1 MKNAPYYSRNTV
13 RKQPAAV
20 RSTVLQYTAKPTRKR
35 AQNSILKPRR
45 TPHPAYQIYLSS
57 LAPAGRRGMAC
68 MLANACKTLKWTQAP
83 EHYPWHQLGY
93 QDLQIVRSSLLA
105 QGYAISSINMALSG
119 LRSIAKAAFN
129 LESMDAEKLMRI
141 QAVQPVKGS
150 VLRKGRCLS
159 KTDIKAVL
167 KTFPQHP
174 NPIKALRDKALFLL
188 GCTAG
193 LRCAELTALTV
204 DCFDAVKGTIQVL
217 HAKGRKQREIY
228 LCPATIKAITQWLQH
243 LKPAEGA
250 LFRHVN
256 KAGHISH
263 QPLSG
268 NGLSSVLQQLQR
280 DSNILPFTPHDLRR
294 TFISQLLSNGEDIN
308 TVRQLA
314 GHTSITTTVIYD
326 YRGDSTLKK
335 ASQSIRF

>member
-1 MKNAPYYSRNTV
+1 MKNAPYTYQKHV
-13 RKQPAAV
+13 QKYPAAIN
-20 RSTVLQYTAKPTRKR
+20 STVLAYTAKPAKKR
-35 AQNSILKPRR
+35 AQNSLPKPRQA
-45 TPHPAYQIYLSS
+45 PHPAYQIYLGS
-57 LAPAGRRGMAC
+57 LAPTGRRGMAS
-68 MLANACKTLKWTQAP
+68 MLANACKALNWQQAP

-93 QDLQIVRSSLLA
+93 QDLQKVRSSLLE
-105 QGYAISSINMALSG
+105 QGYATSSVNMTLSG

-141 QAVQPVKGS
+141 QAVQPVKGT

-167 KTFPQHP
+167 KTFPKHS
-174 NPIKALRDKALFLL
+174 NPTKALRDKALFLV

-204 DCFDAVKGTIQVL
+204 DCFDAVKGTLQVL

-228 LCPATIKAITQWLQH
+228 LCPATIKAITQWLQQ
-243 LKPAEGA
+243 LKPAGGA

-256 KAGHISH
+256 KAGHINQ
-263 QPLSG
+263 QPLTS
-268 NGLSSVLQQLQR
+268 NGLCRVLQQLQR
-280 DSNILPFTPHDLRR
+280 DSNIQPFTPHDLRR
-294 TFISQLLSNGEDIN
+294 TFITQLLSNGEDIN

-314 GHTSITTTVIYD
+314 GHTSINTTVIYD

-335 ASQSIRF
+335 ASQSIRY

>member
-1 MKNAPYYSRNTV
+1 
-13 RKQPAAV
+13 
-20 RSTVLQYTAKPTRKR
+20 
-35 AQNSILKPRR
+35 
-45 TPHPAYQIYLSS
+45 
-57 LAPAGRRGMAC
+57 

-167 KTFPQHP
+167 KTFSQHP
-174 NPIKALRDKALFLL
+174 NPIKALRDKALFLV

-263 QPLSG
+263 HPLSG
-268 NGLSSVLQQLQR
+268 NSLSSVLQQLQR